1 MQNNSNDSTQGWKQ
15 RLDEFE
21 DISGNDLDL
30 NKAWEKLQQKKNAV
44 KPPWVKKW
52 YWLAAAC
59 ITAMLFTLAAL
70 FTDESQ
76 REAAPAIVKADPPK
90 PEKENGSFIIQN
102 TPGVVE
108 DKQQPAII
116 TQPESKPGAVLKAI
130 DSPEPLLVKEESDAA
145 LPAIHL
151 PDTIATQPLP
161 VATTIATKKLKVV
174 HINELNQPQQ
184 GIAKEEGKP
193 YFPITYQTKE
203 VYTNAGE
210 NDQKRRDNII
220 RIKLN

>member
-30 NKAWEKLQQKKNAV
+30 NKAWERLQQKKNAI
-44 KPPWVKKW
+44 KPSRAKKW

-90 PEKENGSFIIQN
+90 PEKENTSFVIQN
-102 TPGVVE
+102 TPGVIE

-130 DSPEPLLVKEESDAA
+130 DSPEPLLVKEDIDAA

-184 GIAKEEGKP
+184 GIATEEGKP